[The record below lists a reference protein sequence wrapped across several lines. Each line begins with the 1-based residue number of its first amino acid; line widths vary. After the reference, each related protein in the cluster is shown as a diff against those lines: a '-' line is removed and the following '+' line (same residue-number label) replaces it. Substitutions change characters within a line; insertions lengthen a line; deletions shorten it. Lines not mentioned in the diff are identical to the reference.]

1 MKSSLFPDINVWLA
15 LAHDRHVHHAI
26 AADWFQPRQETLF
39 FCRFTQLGFLR
50 LLTNEQVMGVDAMTQ
65 TAAWR
70 EYHRW
75 FDDERVAFHREPE
88 TPEFET
94 MFQGFSS
101 KGRRS
106 PKLWADAYLA
116 AFARTSGLTLVTFDK
131 AFRAMASVPA
141 MVLSTD

>member
-1 MKSSLFPDINVWLA
+1 MKSSLFPDVNVWLA
-15 LAHDRHVHHAI
+15 LTHDRHVHHAI
-26 AADWFQPRQETLF
+26 AANWFEPQQETLF

-65 TAAWR
+65 AQAWR

-75 FDDERVAFHREPE
+75 FEDERIEFHREPE
-88 TPEFET
+88 SPQFET
-94 MFQGFSS
+94 AFQEFSR

-116 AFARTSGLTLVTFDK
+116 AFARVAGLTLVTFDQ
-131 AFRAMASVPA
+131 AFRAMTEVPSL
-141 MVLSTD
+141 VLSMA